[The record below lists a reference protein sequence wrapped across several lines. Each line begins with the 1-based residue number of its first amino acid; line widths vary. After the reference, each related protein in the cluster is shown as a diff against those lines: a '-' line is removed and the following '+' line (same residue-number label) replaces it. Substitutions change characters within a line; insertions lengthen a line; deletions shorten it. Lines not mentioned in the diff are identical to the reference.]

1 MYVSFT
7 ANILLSLIIGAFI
20 IEFIKGVIKYYDR

>member
-1 MYVSFT
+1 MYISFT
-7 ANILLSLIIGAFI
+7 TNILLSLIISVFI